1 MRKATKKRARRPL
14 KLSPELREYL
24 AYIGR
29 LGGQKSRRWLS
40 RTHAK
45 EMVAIR
51 EAKRAAVK
59 EGRLEWA
66 RKRIPLSKLKFSPI
80 YRRPSVRPRRLM
92 GTLGAD
98 SM

>member
-1 MRKATKKRARRPL
+1 M
-14 KLSPELREYL
+14 KLGPELREYL
-24 AYIGR
+24 AYIGKR
-29 LGGQKSRRWLS
+29 GGQKSRRWLS

-51 EAKRAAVK
+51 EAKRRAIK
-59 EGRLEWA
+59 EGRLEFA
-66 RKRIPLSKLKFSPI
+66 RTRISLSKLKFSPI
-80 YRRPSVRPRRLM
+80 HHRPSVRPQRLI

>member
-1 MRKATKKRARRPL
+1 MRKTTRKRARRPL
-14 KLSPELREYL
+14 KLRAELREYF
-24 AYIGR
+24 AYISGR
-29 LGGQKSRRWLS
+29 GGQKSRRWLS

-66 RKRIPLSKLKFSPI
+66 TKRIPLSKLKFSPI
-80 YRRPSVRPRRLM
+80 HRAPSVRPRRLM